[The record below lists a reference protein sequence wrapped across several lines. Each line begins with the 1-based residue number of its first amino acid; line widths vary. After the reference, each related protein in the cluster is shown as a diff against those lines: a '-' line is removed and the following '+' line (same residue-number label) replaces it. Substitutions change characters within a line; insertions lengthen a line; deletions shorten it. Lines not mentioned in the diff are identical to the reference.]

1 MRQRSD
7 EFMDALLSED
17 AVNESD
23 SITDKLAQLE
33 ENMNKRIDEMQTELF
48 NKLDVSRETSTA
60 SEETGET
67 NETIETIE
75 TESNESNESN
85 ESEE

>member
-17 AVNESD
+17 VVQESD

-48 NKLDVSRETSTA
+48 NKLDVSRETSTT
-60 SEETGET
+60 SDETDET
-67 NETIETIE
+67 NETIETESIE
-75 TESNESNESN
+75 TNESN

>member
-7 EFMDALLSED
+7 EFMDVLLSED
-17 AVNESD
+17 VVDESV

-48 NKLDVSRETSTA
+48 NKLDVSRETSTT
-60 SEETGET
+60 SDVTDET
-67 NETIETIE
+67 NETIE

>member
-17 AVNESD
+17 VVNESD

-60 SEETGET
+60 SDVTD
-67 NETIETIE
+67 ETIETIE

>member
-7 EFMDALLSED
+7 EFMDVLLSED
-17 AVNESD
+17 VIQESD
-23 SITDKLAQLE
+23 NITDKLAQLE

-48 NKLDVSRETSTA
+48 NKLDVSRETSTT
-60 SEETGET
+60 SDETDET
-67 NETIETIE
+67 NETIE
-75 TESNESNESN
+75 TESNESIESN

>member
-17 AVNESD
+17 VVNESV

-60 SEETGET
+60 SDVTDET
-67 NETIETIE
+67 NETIE